1 MDINIVFKIA
11 SIGIIA
17 AILHMVLEK
26 ANKKHIAEITSIA
39 AVIVALYM
47 MIQML
52 VELLDQVK
60 SVFSLQ

>member
-1 MDINIVFKIA
+1 MDIDIVFKIA

-17 AILHMVLEK
+17 AILHMVLDK
-26 ANKKHIAEITSIA
+26 AGKKDIANITSIA

-52 VELLDQVK
+52 AELLVQVK

>member
-1 MDINIVFKIA
+1 MDIDIVFKIA

-17 AILHMVLEK
+17 AVLNIILKK
-26 ANKKHIAEITSIA
+26 AGKEDIANITSVA

-52 VELLDQVK
+52 SDLLIQVR
-60 SVFSLQ
+60 SVFGLQ

>member
-1 MDINIVFKIA
+1 MDIDIVFKIA

-17 AILHMVLEK
+17 AILHTVLEK
-26 ANKKHIAEITSIA
+26 AGKKEIANITSVA

-52 VELLDQVK
+52 AELLVQVK

>member
-1 MDINIVFKIA
+1 MDIDIVFKIA

-26 ANKKHIAEITSIA
+26 AGKKDIANITSIA

-52 VELLDQVK
+52 AELLVQVK